1 MINKTKIFLALLLIS
16 SCSVISY
23 SQVFPL
29 MKNSIFGAPDQKI
42 TTEVYNDFEYSFIK
56 VRYGRAGVAILSLAS
71 IDNDVF
77 KWVSQSNEVLY
88 TYKGK
93 IIKAENS
100 FFDFSVHN
108 YHEFNLDSQNQLI
121 YSFILENP
129 YAFVEHSVSI
139 TGKEPSDL
147 INEVWNSPI
156 FYQEEIIKTS
166 GFKWNFVNKYWTDS
180 KENVVKSIQYVHPK
194 AKKLEIEFYY
204 KF

>member
-1 MINKTKIFLALLLIS
+1 MIKKTKIFLALLLIS

-77 KWVSQSNEVLY
+77 KWVSQSNEILY

-139 TGKEPSDL
+139 TGKVSSDL

-194 AKKLEIEFYY
+194 AKKLDIEFYY